1 MKKYNLQLFI
11 LMLSTLIF
19 AVYGKDRNEEARMMK
34 ETIFREYDIRGLVG
48 SELMLEGVYDLGRAI
63 AFYLVQ
69 LDSNVK
75 TVVVGMDARDHS
87 SAIKDDLCRAL
98 IDSGL
103 NVVFMGLCSSPM
115 MYYATYSM
123 PVDAGIMITASH
135 NPKEYN
141 GLKICLGTHSLWGQQ
156 IKELGKL
163 YYAQKHLTPTVS
175 GSYRE
180 HSVNNDYIAWH
191 VEKFAHLKNSDIA
204 AVVDCGN
211 GSAGVVLP
219 DIVEAMGW
227 DNIQLLYADVDGN
240 FPNHEADPTR
250 EQNMQDVKN
259 VLQKTN
265 AVVGIGFDGDADR
278 MGAMTKAGE
287 LIPGDK
293 LIALFAQPMV
303 KQYPAMT
310 VVYNVVC
317 SDGLTELLESWG
329 VRTVITPVG
338 HSIIEESM
346 EKYNAMLGG
355 ETSCHFFFR
364 DRHFGY
370 DDGVYAMFRLIEIL
384 VQSKKSLAELL
395 TVFPKKVTSPEFRLV
410 CDEDKKQAIVEGV
423 KELFYRKKNVQL
435 LTIDGVRVTTDYGWG
450 IVRASNTQPVL
461 SIRFEGNTEQ
471 DLQHVKEDF
480 VAILAHYFD
489 EEYLRE
495 QLRMN

>member
-1 MKKYNLQLFI
+1 
-11 LMLSTLIF
+11 
-19 AVYGKDRNEEARMMK
+19 
-34 ETIFREYDIRGLVG
+34 
-48 SELMLEGVYDLGRAI
+48 
-63 AFYLVQ
+63 
-69 LDSNVK
+69 
-75 TVVVGMDARDHS
+75 
-87 SAIKDDLCRAL
+87 
-98 IDSGL
+98 
-103 NVVFMGLCSSPM
+103 
-115 MYYATYSM
+115 
-123 PVDAGIMITASH
+123 
-135 NPKEYN
+135 
-141 GLKICLGTHSLWGQQ
+141 
-156 IKELGKL
+156 
-163 YYAQKHLTPTVS
+163 
-175 GSYRE
+175 
-180 HSVNNDYIAWH
+180 
-191 VEKFAHLKNSDIA
+191 
-204 AVVDCGN
+204 
-211 GSAGVVLP
+211 
-219 DIVEAMGW
+219 
-227 DNIQLLYADVDGN
+227 
-240 FPNHEADPTR
+240 
-250 EQNMQDVKN
+250 
-259 VLQKTN
+259 
-265 AVVGIGFDGDADR
+265 
-278 MGAMTKAGE
+278 MTKAGE